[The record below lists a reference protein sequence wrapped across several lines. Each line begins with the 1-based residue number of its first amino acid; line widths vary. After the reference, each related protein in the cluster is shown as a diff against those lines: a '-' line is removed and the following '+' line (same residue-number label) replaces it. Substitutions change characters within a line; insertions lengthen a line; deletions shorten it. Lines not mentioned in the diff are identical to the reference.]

1 MPEMWELSDG
11 ATQKEQAGGCSP
23 RKQVLWQGWRVCTVG
38 GGSNQELSAR
48 NMNVPS
54 SRNPCVHLW
63 FVRDPTIPE
72 MFFPLL

>member
-1 MPEMWELSDG
+1 MEQHKRSRLG
-11 ATQKEQAGGCSP
+11 AAPPGSRSSGRTGGCAQWG
-23 RKQVLWQGWRVCTVG
+23 RGT
-38 GGSNQELSAR
+38 NQELSAR

-72 MFFPLL
+72 MFFPVL